1 MNLTAKIAIAGA
13 LLAAM
18 AVPAYAAKDMAKK
31 DSGEKAE
38 HGEQRHGGM
47 MGGHGRRHGGMM
59 GGHGR
64 RHGGMMG
71 GHGRRHG
78 GMMGGHNIIMTFD
91 TDGNGRVTQA
101 EIDEFRGNRLAKFD
115 TDGNGGLTLSEY
127 EALWLAAMREKMVDR
142 FQDLDADGDAVVTT
156 EEFKR
161 PYANLVRHLDKNGD
175 GELSR
180 EHEKK
185 KEN

>member
-1 MNLTAKIAIAGA
+1 MNLTTKIAIAGV

-18 AVPAYAAKDMAKK
+18 AVPAYAAKDMANE
-31 DSGEKAE
+31 DAGERAA
-38 HGEQRHGGM
+38 HGEQRHSGM
-47 MGGHGRRHGGMM
+47 S
-59 GGHGR
+59 
-64 RHGGMMG
+64 G

-78 GMMGGHNIIMTFD
+78 GMMGGHNMIMTFD

-101 EIDEFRGNRLAKFD
+101 EIDEYRGNRLTKFD
-115 TDGNGGLTLSEY
+115 TDGDGGLTLSEY
-127 EALWLAAMREKMVDR
+127 EAPWLAATRERMVDR
-142 FQDLDADGDAVVTT
+142 FQDLDADGDAMVTT
-156 EEFKR
+156 EEFKK

-185 KEN
+185 KKN

>member
-1 MNLTAKIAIAGA
+1 MNLTTKIAIAGV

-18 AVPAYAAKDMAKK
+18 ALPAYAAKDMTSEH
-31 DSGEKAE
+31 SGKRAE
-38 HGEQRHGGM
+38 HGEQYHSGM
-47 MGGHGRRHGGMM
+47 SGGHGRH
-59 GGHGR
+59 
-64 RHGGMMG
+64 
-71 GHGRRHG
+71 HG

-91 TDGNGRVTQA
+91 TNGNGRVTQA

-115 TDGNGGLTLSEY
+115 PDGNGGLTLSEY

-142 FQDLDADGDAVVTT
+142 FQDLDADGDAVLTT

-180 EHEKK
+180 EHGKK
-185 KEN
+185 KKNEGILT

>member
-1 MNLTAKIAIAGA
+1 MNLTIKIAVAGA
-13 LLAAM
+13 LLTAMAM
-18 AVPAYAAKDMAKK
+18 AVPAYAAKDMANVG
-31 DSGEKAE
+31 SGEKAE

-47 MGGHGRRHGGMM
+47 MGDHGRRHGGMM

-71 GHGRRHG
+71 GHD
-78 GMMGGHNIIMTFD
+78 IIMTFD

-115 TDGNGGLTLSEY
+115 TDGSGGLTLSEY

>member
-1 MNLTAKIAIAGA
+1 MNLTIKIAVAGA
-13 LLAAM
+13 LLTAMAM
-18 AVPAYAAKDMAKK
+18 AVPAYAAKDTANVG
-31 DSGEKAE
+31 SGEKAE

-59 GGHGR
+59 GGHD
-64 RHGGMMG
+64 
-71 GHGRRHG
+71 
-78 GMMGGHNIIMTFD
+78 IIMTFD

-115 TDGNGGLTLSEY
+115 TDGDGGLTLSEF

>member
-1 MNLTAKIAIAGA
+1 MNLPTRISIAGA

-18 AVPAYAAKDMAKK
+18 AVPAFASKDMASQH
-31 DSGEKAE
+31 SGERAE
-38 HGEQRHGGM
+38 HGEQHHSRM
-47 MGGHGRRHGGMM
+47 SGGHGQ
-59 GGHGR
+59 
-64 RHGGMMG
+64 
-71 GHGRRHG
+71 RHG

-101 EIDEFRGNRLAKFD
+101 EIDEFRGNRLAEFD
-115 TDGNGGLTLSEY
+115 TDGSNGLTLSEY

-161 PYANLVRHLDKNGD
+161 PYANLVRLLDKNGD

-180 EHEKK
+180 EHEDKK
-185 KEN
+185 KN

>member
-1 MNLTAKIAIAGA
+1 MNLTIKIAVAGA
-13 LLAAM
+13 LLTAMAM
-18 AVPAYAAKDMAKK
+18 AVPAYAAKDTANVG
-31 DSGEKAE
+31 SGEKAE

-47 MGGHGRRHGGMM
+47 MGDHGRRHGGMM
-59 GGHGR
+59 GGHD
-64 RHGGMMG
+64 
-71 GHGRRHG
+71 
-78 GMMGGHNIIMTFD
+78 IIMTFD

-115 TDGNGGLTLSEY
+115 TDGSGGLTLSEY

>member
-1 MNLTAKIAIAGA
+1 MNLTTKIAITGA
-13 LLAAM
+13 LLAVM
-18 AVPAYAAKDMAKK
+18 AVPAYAAKEMGHEK
-31 DSGEKAE
+31 SGTKAE
-38 HGEQRHGGM
+38 HSERHHGREF
-47 MGGHGRRHGGMM
+47 GGHGRRHNAKM
-59 GGHGR
+59 GGHG
-64 RHGGMMG
+64 
-71 GHGRRHG
+71 
-78 GMMGGHNIIMTFD
+78 ILMTFD

-101 EIDEFRGNRLAKFD
+101 EIDEYRSKRLAKFD
-115 TDGNGGLTLSEY
+115 TDGNGSLTLSEY

-142 FQDLDADGDAVVTT
+142 FQDLDADGDSVVTT

-180 EHEKK
+180 DHEKK